1 MGLLQCSLQ
10 ALQVVSLAQKAA
22 VAVMAVTALLAAAA
36 VGAGNSSLP
45 VWGGLGTGAVLAA
58 VAAWQLGLL
67 RQKFI
72 FVDYVQADH

>member
-1 MGLLQCSLQ
+1 MVTF
-10 ALQVVSLAQKAA
+10 AHKAA
-22 VAVMAVTALLAAAA
+22 VAVVAVTALLAAAT

-45 VWGGLGTGAVLAA
+45 VWGGLGTGAALAA
-58 VAAWQLGLL
+58 IAAWQLGLM